1 MTDKTINSA
10 LAAFPITQRWATKPY
25 PHSKPVFVERFKLIV
40 RDLALVS
47 AYYQNV
53 IGLEKIAGGNHE
65 HILGVGDKA
74 LVTLE
79 HDSQAHPSPSNAA
92 GLFHSAFLLP
102 LRQDLA
108 HYLQH
113 SRYNNIPIVGASDH
127 MVSEALYLQ
136 DPEGNGI
143 EIYAD
148 RPPEQWT
155 FDAEG
160 VVMNTA
166 RLDMPD
172 LLSQAPQEPW
182 RKLPVGT
189 VVGHIHLQVGDLAQ
203 AESFYRDAMGLA
215 IMESY
220 SGVRFFASGNY
231 HHHIAANVWS
241 SLGAARRQPNMTGLK
256 GYMLQFNDHAAL
268 KHVLDVAEQQELTV
282 VDKPD
287 GKVISDPWNIEIT
300 LTT

>member
-1 MTDKTINSA
+1 M
-10 LAAFPITQRWATKPY
+10 AAKPY
-25 PHSKPVFVERFKLIV
+25 PHSQPVFVDRFKLIV
-40 RDLALVS
+40 RDLDLVS

-53 IGLEKIAGGNHE
+53 IGLEKIEGGNSGHV
-65 HILGVGDKA
+65 LGVGDKP

-79 HDSQAHPSPSNAA
+79 HEPKAHQSPRNAA

-102 LRQDLA
+102 SRQDLA

-113 SRYNNIPIVGASDH
+113 SRDNNIPMVGASDH
-127 MVSEALYLQ
+127 LVSEALYLQ

-143 EIYAD
+143 ELYVD

-160 VVMNTA
+160 VVMNTTW
-166 RLDMPD
+166 LDMPD
-172 LLSQAPQEPW
+172 LLAQAPQEPW

-189 VVGHIHLQVGDLAQ
+189 VIGHIHLQVGDLVK

-215 IMESY
+215 IMASY

-231 HHHIAANVWS
+231 HHHIATNVWS
-241 SLGAARRQPNMTGLK
+241 LLGAEPRQPNMAGLQS
-256 GYMLQFNDHAAL
+256 YTLQFNDHAAL
-268 KHVLDVAEQQELTV
+268 KHLLNVLEQQELTV
-282 VDKPD
+282 VNRLD
-287 GKVISDPWNIEIT
+287 GKSLLDPWNIELT